1 MSQQNSQQKK
11 LGGFDMVTEQKPLKT
26 ITDKR
31 LAYLVGLENFY
42 KGEGYTT
49 KLNGRENLLE
59 VYPAGYVVPK
69 TNEEMIIEKWID

>member
-1 MSQQNSQQKK
+1 
-11 LGGFDMVTEQKPLKT
+11 MVTEQKPLKT